1 MLYALGAKRFVARLG
16 VSGLAAGGGLILAT
30 GYLWLEFAPQ
40 AWASVPGIL
49 LIGAGFY
56 MLHNTLQVNATQMA
70 PAARGSAMSL
80 FALCLFSGQ
89 SVGVWLAG
97 KVVDAY
103 GTMPVFVTAAL
114 GLALLGCGFCWRL
127 KIQARSAHA

>member
-1 MLYALGAKRFVARLG
+1 
-16 VSGLAAGGGLILAT
+16 
-30 GYLWLEFAPQ
+30 
-40 AWASVPGIL
+40 
-49 LIGAGFY
+49 
-56 MLHNTLQVNATQMA
+56 MA